1 MLQTFDGR
9 LVFIVDFDTMPE
21 LPITWNNSEEEPY
34 AKALQAAIQDGV
46 ITKPG
51 KYGIQI
57 DHGATIP
64 EITSQYTIWTIK
76 E

>member
-1 MLQTFDGR
+1 MLQTVDGYD
-9 LVFIVDFDTMPE
+9 VFVVDFDTMPE

-46 ITKPG
+46 IKEPG

-57 DHGATIP
+57 KHASPLT
-64 EITSQYTIWTIK
+64 TYTIHTIK

>member
-1 MLQTFDGR
+1 MLQTIDGYN
-9 LVFIVDFDTMPE
+9 VFVVDFKTMPE
-21 LPITWNNSEEEPY
+21 LPITWSSPEEEPY

-46 ITKPG
+46 ITEPG

-57 DHGATIP
+57 EHASPLST
-64 EITSQYTIWTIK
+64 YTIHTIK